1 MPQQQQQGSS
11 HRHSS
16 LDFGRNLLNTSN
28 QNISQPAI
36 IELND
41 KIGES

>member
-1 MPQQQQQGSS
+1 MPQQQQGGNN
-11 HRHSS
+11 RHSS

-28 QNISQPAI
+28 QNISQPAF